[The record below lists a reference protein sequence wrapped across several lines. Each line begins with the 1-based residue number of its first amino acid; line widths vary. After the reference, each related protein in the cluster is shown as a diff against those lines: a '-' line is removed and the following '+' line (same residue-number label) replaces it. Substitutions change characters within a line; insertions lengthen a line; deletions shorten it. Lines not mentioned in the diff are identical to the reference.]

1 MDTNGTFVKHI
12 PVEIQDVR
20 FKSEQN
26 SADPSRSTPDPMR
39 RQLGD
44 PYPTTEGKPFGMSE
58 NNPAAKGAPG
68 INPVLHAVDTGQVS
82 GGA

>member
-1 MDTNGTFVKHI
+1 MDSLGNFVKRI

-20 FKSEQN
+20 FKSEKN
-26 SADPSRSTPDPMR
+26 SADPARKSDDPAR

-44 PYPTTEGKPFGMSE
+44 PYPTTEGKPYGNSE

-68 INPVLHAVDTGQVS
+68 INSDLHAVDTGQVP

>member
-1 MDTNGTFVKHI
+1 MDTRGEFVKRI

-20 FKSEQN
+20 FKSN
-26 SADPSRSTPDPMR
+26 NNATDPSRRSDDPAR

-44 PYPTTEGKPFGMSE
+44 PYATTEGKPYGVSE

-68 INPVLHAVDTGQVS
+68 INTDLHAVDTGQVP